1 MRRFKSLTTADVEAV
16 YRLAEA
22 YKHSPA
28 EILSGTPIRPDTE
41 KGRQLDDWM
50 TRGLSP
56 AHLAL
61 LRGIQQLSRDAQIEL
76 AALAWFGRGDAPFE
90 QVREHAA
97 KSYSPTLPYYL
108 AEKREL
114 GDYLKAGLQRA

>member
-1 MRRFKSLTTADVEAV
+1 MRRFKSLTPADVDTV
-16 YRLAEA
+16 CRLAEV
-22 YKHSPA
+22 YNHCPA
-28 EILSGTPIRPDTE
+28 NMRTSDQIRPYTE
-41 KGRQLDDWM
+41 GGWQIDDRM

-56 AHLAL
+56 AHMAL
-61 LRGIQQLSRDAQIEL
+61 LRGIQQLSPDAQIEL

-97 KSYSPTLPYYL
+97 KSYCPTLPYYL

-114 GDYLKAGLQRA
+114 GDYLKAALQRA

>member
-1 MRRFKSLTTADVEAV
+1 MRRFKYLTPADVDTV
-16 YRLAEA
+16 CRLAEA
-22 YKHSPA
+22 YKRCPV
-28 EILSGTPIRPDTE
+28 EMRIGEQIRPFAD
-41 KGRQLDDWM
+41 KRRQLDDQM

-56 AHLAL
+56 AQLAL
-61 LRGIQQLSRDAQIEL
+61 LRGIQQLSSDAQIEL
-76 AALAWFGRGDAPFE
+76 AALAWFGRGDAPYE

-108 AEKREL
+108 AEKKEL